1 MCGKGGIYMSKS
13 KKSAIAAILALILSI
28 QTGVIANAATASVSQ
43 ASSTAVSSIA
53 TAFGNAVYNKASKL
67 LKESDVA
74 YAKSYITKHIRSV
87 TTYQATML
95 VLKLENA
102 MNDALPAKTD
112 KVYEIG
118 IQDKLMNLYK
128 YGEPINTTINKAK
141 DDTLRKVLINLR
153 DSGYRL
159 YTTEGVIFPII
170 DYTTLKP
177 YKPYINKDLQAYIDI
192 MIVESEKP
200 AVSDAAL
207 VIPWSEVIERG
218 LSQEAFITAYP
229 KSNRAADVKLKLR
242 FTELSLFYGYNNTP
256 LFKYEDNL
264 LDPEVRPAFD
274 NVLKDSDAVS
284 KSALLKKLKSW
295 SEVLESNKDK
305 LTQEVEQYRAKAVP
319 LD

>member
-1 MCGKGGIYMSKS
+1 MSKS

-43 ASSTAVSSIA
+43 ASLTAVSSIA

-102 MNDALPAKTD
+102 MYDALPAKTD

-159 YTTEGVIFPII
+159 YTTEGVIFPIV

-218 LSQEAFITAYP
+218 IAQEAFITAYP

-264 LDPEVRPAFD
+264 LDPEVRQSFD
-274 NVLKDSDAVS
+274 NVLKDSDTVT

>member
-1 MCGKGGIYMSKS
+1 MLKS
-13 KKSAIAAILALILSI
+13 KKSAIAAILALILSF
-28 QTGVIANAATASVSQ
+28 QTGIIANAAPASQ
-43 ASSTAVSSIA
+43 AGSNAVSSKA
-53 TAFGNAVYNKASKL
+53 AAFGNAVYNKANQL

-74 YAKSYITKHIRSV
+74 YAKSYITKYIRSV
-87 TTYQATML
+87 TAYQATML

-128 YGEPINTTINKAK
+128 YGEPINTTINKTK
-141 DDTLRKVLINLR
+141 DETLRKVLINLR

-177 YKPYINKDLQAYIDI
+177 YKPYINKDIQAYIDI
-192 MIVESEKP
+192 MVVESEKP

-207 VIPWSEVIERG
+207 VIPWSEVIDRG
-218 LSQEAFITAYP
+218 LKQEAFISSYP
-229 KSNRAADVKLKLR
+229 KSNRTADVKLKLR
-242 FTELSLFYGYNNTP
+242 FTELSLYYGYNNTP

-264 LDPEVRPAFD
+264 LDPEVRQAFD
-274 NVLKDSDAVS
+274 KALKDSDAVS

-295 SEVLESNKDK
+295 SDVLESNKDK
-305 LTQEVEQYRAKAVP
+305 LNQEVERYRAKAVP
-319 LD
+319 ID

>member
-1 MCGKGGIYMSKS
+1 MLKS

-28 QTGVIANAATASVSQ
+28 QTGVIASAAPASQ
-43 ASSTAVSSIA
+43 AGSNAVSSKA
-53 TAFGNAVYNKASKL
+53 TAFGNAVYNKANKL

-87 TTYQATML
+87 TAYQATML

-128 YGEPINTTINKAK
+128 FGEPINTTINKTK
-141 DDTLRKVLINLR
+141 DETLRKVLINLR

-177 YKPYINKDLQAYIDI
+177 YKPYINKDIQAYIDI
-192 MIVESEKP
+192 MVVESEKP
-200 AVSDAAL
+200 TVSDAAL
-207 VIPWSEVIERG
+207 VIPWSEVIDRG
-218 LSQEAFITAYP
+218 LTQEAFISAHP
-229 KSNRAADVKLKLR
+229 KSNRTADVKLKLR
-242 FTELSLFYGYNNTP
+242 FTELSLYYGYNNTP

-264 LDPEVRPAFD
+264 LDPEVRQAFD
-274 NVLKDSDAVS
+274 KVLKDSDAVS

-295 SEVLESNKDK
+295 SDVLESNNDK
-305 LTQEVEQYRAKAVP
+305 LNQEVERYRAKAVP
-319 LD
+319 ID

>member
-1 MCGKGGIYMSKS
+1 MCGKGGKTMLKS

-28 QTGVIANAATASVSQ
+28 QTGVIASAAPASQ
-43 ASSTAVSSIA
+43 AGSNAVSSKA
-53 TAFGNAVYNKASKL
+53 AAFGNAVYNKANKL

-87 TTYQATML
+87 TAYQATML

-128 YGEPINTTINKAK
+128 FGEPINTTINKTK
-141 DDTLRKVLINLR
+141 DETLRKVLINLR

-177 YKPYINKDLQAYIDI
+177 YKPYINKDIQAYIDI
-192 MIVESEKP
+192 MVVESEKP

-207 VIPWSEVIERG
+207 VIPWSEVIDRG
-218 LSQEAFITAYP
+218 LTQEAFISAYP
-229 KSNRAADVKLKLR
+229 KSNRTADVKLKFR
-242 FTELSLFYGYNNTP
+242 FTELSLYYGYNNTP

-264 LDPEVRPAFD
+264 LDPEVRQAFD
-274 NVLKDSDAVS
+274 KALKDSDAVS

-295 SEVLESNKDK
+295 SDVLESNKDK
-305 LTQEVEQYRAKAVP
+305 LNQEVERYRAKAVP
-319 LD
+319 ID

>member
-1 MCGKGGIYMSKS
+1 MCGKGGKTMLKS

-28 QTGVIANAATASVSQ
+28 QTGVIASAAPASQTGSN
-43 ASSTAVSSIA
+43 TVSSKA
-53 TAFGNAVYNKASKL
+53 AAFGNAVYNKANKL

-87 TTYQATML
+87 TAYQATML

-128 YGEPINTTINKAK
+128 YGEPINITINKTK
-141 DDTLRKVLINLR
+141 DETLRKVLINLR

-177 YKPYINKDLQAYIDI
+177 YKPYINKDIQAYIDI
-192 MIVESEKP
+192 MVVESEKP

-207 VIPWSEVIERG
+207 VIPWSEVIDRG
-218 LSQEAFITAYP
+218 LTQEAFISAYP
-229 KSNRAADVKLKLR
+229 KSNRTADVNLKLR
-242 FTELSLFYGYNNTP
+242 FTELSLYYGYNNTP

-264 LDPEVRPAFD
+264 LDPEVRQAFD
-274 NVLKDSDAVS
+274 KVLKDSDAVS

-295 SEVLESNKDK
+295 SDVLESNKDK
-305 LTQEVEQYRAKAVP
+305 LNQEVERYRAKAVP
-319 LD
+319 ID

>member
-1 MCGKGGIYMSKS
+1 MSKS
-13 KKSAIAAILALILSI
+13 KKSAMAAILALILTI
-28 QTGVIANAATASVSQ
+28 QTGVIANAAPASVSQ
-43 ASSTAVSSIA
+43 AGSTVVSSKA
-53 TAFGNAVYNKASKL
+53 TTFGNAVYNKASKL
-67 LKESDVA
+67 LKETDVA
-74 YAKSYITKHIRSV
+74 YAKAYITKHIRSV
-87 TTYQATML
+87 TPYQATML

-128 YGEPINTTINKAK
+128 FGEPINTTINKAK
-141 DDTLRKVLINLR
+141 DDTLRKVLTNLR

-159 YTTEGVIFPII
+159 YTTEGIIFPII

-218 LSQEAFITAYP
+218 LAQEAFITAYP
-229 KSNRAADVKLKLR
+229 KSNRTADVKLKLR

-264 LDPEVRPAFD
+264 LDPEVRQAFD
-274 NVLKDSDAVS
+274 SVLKDSDAVS

>member
-1 MCGKGGIYMSKS
+1 MCGKGGKTMLKS

-28 QTGVIANAATASVSQ
+28 QTGVIVSAAPASQTGSN
-43 ASSTAVSSIA
+43 AVSSKA
-53 TAFGNAVYNKASKL
+53 AAFGNAVYNKANKL

-87 TTYQATML
+87 TAYQATML

-128 YGEPINTTINKAK
+128 FGEPINTTINKTK
-141 DDTLRKVLINLR
+141 DETLRKVLINLR

-177 YKPYINKDLQAYIDI
+177 YKPYINKDIQAYIDI
-192 MIVESEKP
+192 MVVESEKP

-207 VIPWSEVIERG
+207 VIPWSEVIDRG
-218 LSQEAFITAYP
+218 LTQEAFISAYP
-229 KSNRAADVKLKLR
+229 KSNRTADVKLKLR
-242 FTELSLFYGYNNTP
+242 FTELSLYYGYNNTP

-264 LDPEVRPAFD
+264 LDPEVRQAFD
-274 NVLKDSDAVS
+274 KALKDSDAVS

-295 SEVLESNKDK
+295 SDVLESNKDK
-305 LTQEVEQYRAKAVP
+305 LNQEVERYRAKAVP
-319 LD
+319 ID

>member
-1 MCGKGGIYMSKS
+1 MCGKGGKTMLKS

-28 QTGVIANAATASVSQ
+28 QTGVIASAAPASQ
-43 ASSTAVSSIA
+43 AGSNTVTSKAA
-53 TAFGNAVYNKASKL
+53 AFGNAVYNKANKL

-87 TTYQATML
+87 TAYQATML

-128 YGEPINTTINKAK
+128 YGEPINTTINKTK
-141 DDTLRKVLINLR
+141 DETLRKVLINLR

-177 YKPYINKDLQAYIDI
+177 YKPYINKDIQAYIDI
-192 MIVESEKP
+192 MVVESEKP

-207 VIPWSEVIERG
+207 VIPWSEVIDRG
-218 LSQEAFITAYP
+218 LTQEAFISAYP
-229 KSNRAADVKLKLR
+229 KSNRTADVKLKLR
-242 FTELSLFYGYNNTP
+242 FTELSLYYGYNNTP

-264 LDPEVRPAFD
+264 LDPEVRQAFD
-274 NVLKDSDAVS
+274 KVLKDSDAVS

-295 SEVLESNKDK
+295 SDVLESNKDK
-305 LTQEVEQYRAKAVP
+305 LNQEVERYRAKAVP
-319 LD
+319 ID

>member
-1 MCGKGGIYMSKS
+1 MCGKGGKTMLKS

-28 QTGVIANAATASVSQ
+28 QTGVIASAAPASQ
-43 ASSTAVSSIA
+43 AGSNAVSSKA
-53 TAFGNAVYNKASKL
+53 AAFGNAVYNKANKL

-87 TTYQATML
+87 TAYQATML

-128 YGEPINTTINKAK
+128 FGEPINTTINKTK
-141 DDTLRKVLINLR
+141 DETLRKVLINLR

-177 YKPYINKDLQAYIDI
+177 YKPYINKDIQAYIDI
-192 MIVESEKP
+192 MVVESEKP

-207 VIPWSEVIERG
+207 VIPWSEVIDRG
-218 LSQEAFITAYP
+218 LTQEAFISAYP
-229 KSNRAADVKLKLR
+229 KSNRTADVKLKLR
-242 FTELSLFYGYNNTP
+242 FTELSLYYGYNNTP

-264 LDPEVRPAFD
+264 LDPEVRQAFD
-274 NVLKDSDAVS
+274 KALKDSDAVS
-284 KSALLKKLKSW
+284 KSVLLKKLKSW
-295 SEVLESNKDK
+295 SDVLESNKDK
-305 LTQEVEQYRAKAVP
+305 LNQEVERYRAKAVP
-319 LD
+319 ID

>member
-1 MCGKGGIYMSKS
+1 MCGKGGKTMLKS

-28 QTGVIANAATASVSQ
+28 QTGVIASAAPASQ
-43 ASSTAVSSIA
+43 AGSNAVSSKA
-53 TAFGNAVYNKASKL
+53 TAFGNAVYNKANKL

-87 TTYQATML
+87 TAYQATML

-128 YGEPINTTINKAK
+128 FGEPINTTINKTK
-141 DDTLRKVLINLR
+141 DETLRKVLINLR

-177 YKPYINKDLQAYIDI
+177 YKPYINKDIQAYIDI
-192 MIVESEKP
+192 MVVESEKP

-207 VIPWSEVIERG
+207 VIPWSEVIDRG
-218 LSQEAFITAYP
+218 LTQEAFISAHP
-229 KSNRAADVKLKLR
+229 KSNRTADVKLKLR
-242 FTELSLFYGYNNTP
+242 FTELSLYYGYNNTP

-264 LDPEVRPAFD
+264 LDPEVRQAFD
-274 NVLKDSDAVS
+274 KALKDSDAVS

-295 SEVLESNKDK
+295 SDVLESNKDK
-305 LTQEVEQYRAKAVP
+305 LNQEVERYRAKAVP
-319 LD
+319 IE

>member
-1 MCGKGGIYMSKS
+1 MCGKGGKTMLKS

-28 QTGVIANAATASVSQ
+28 QTGVIANAAPASQGGSN
-43 ASSTAVSSIA
+43 AVSSKA
-53 TAFGNAVYNKASKL
+53 AAFGNAVYNKANKL

-87 TTYQATML
+87 TAYQATML

-128 YGEPINTTINKAK
+128 FGEPINTTINKTK
-141 DDTLRKVLINLR
+141 DETLRKVLINLR

-177 YKPYINKDLQAYIDI
+177 YKPYINKDIQAYIDI
-192 MIVESEKP
+192 MVVESEKP

-207 VIPWSEVIERG
+207 VIPWSEVIDRG
-218 LSQEAFITAYP
+218 LTQEAFISAYP
-229 KSNRAADVKLKLR
+229 KSNRTADVKLKLR
-242 FTELSLFYGYNNTP
+242 FTELSLYYGYNNTP

-264 LDPEVRPAFD
+264 LDPEVRQAFD
-274 NVLKDSDAVS
+274 KALKDSDAVS
-284 KSALLKKLKSW
+284 KSVLLKKLKSW
-295 SEVLESNKDK
+295 SDVLESNKDK
-305 LTQEVEQYRAKAVP
+305 LNQEVERYRAKAVP
-319 LD
+319 ID

>member
-1 MCGKGGIYMSKS
+1 MCGKGGKTMLKS

-28 QTGVIANAATASVSQ
+28 QTGVIVSAAPASQTGSN
-43 ASSTAVSSIA
+43 AVSSKA
-53 TAFGNAVYNKASKL
+53 AAFGNAVYNKANKL

-87 TTYQATML
+87 TAYQATML

-128 YGEPINTTINKAK
+128 FGEPINTTINKTK
-141 DDTLRKVLINLR
+141 DETLRKVLINLR

-177 YKPYINKDLQAYIDI
+177 YKPYINKDIQAYIDI
-192 MIVESEKP
+192 MVVESEKP

-207 VIPWSEVIERG
+207 VIPWSEVIDRG
-218 LSQEAFITAYP
+218 LTQEAFISAYP
-229 KSNRAADVKLKLR
+229 KSNRTADVKLKLR
-242 FTELSLFYGYNNTP
+242 FTELSLYYGYNNTP

-264 LDPEVRPAFD
+264 LDPEVRQAFD
-274 NVLKDSDAVS
+274 KALKDSDAVS

-295 SEVLESNKDK
+295 SDVLESNKDK
-305 LTQEVEQYRAKAVP
+305 LNQEVERYRAKAVP
-319 LD
+319 IE